1 MKTNTVEA
9 TRQGLDRLQANLE
22 VLGGYG
28 VDLTGVLLCLGDS
41 QIPFTERATAVRTI
55 DTTVAYLTAS
65 PNRITPEQAQHRL
78 DGVSQMCLYG
88 IARVHRE
95 N

>member
-9 TRQGLDRLQANLE
+9 TQQALDRLQANLQ

-41 QIPFTERATAVRTI
+41 QIPFTERATAVRTV
-55 DTTVAYLTAS
+55 DTTATYLTAS
-65 PNRITPEQAQHRL
+65 PNRITVEEAQHRL
-78 DGVSQMCLYG
+78 DGASQMCLYG
-88 IARVHRE
+88 IARIHRG